1 MPDAH
6 GNFKGMSVPA
16 AAWEHIFGKPA
27 RIAKIVAEER
37 ETLDILAGQ
46 PNRDKPPV
54 NK

>member
-16 AAWEHIFGKPA
+16 AAWERIFGPKVLVPIKWISEDEA
-27 RIAKIVAEER
+27 RTR
-37 ETLDILAGQ
+37 YGQ
-46 PNRDKPPV
+46 PNRDNNST

>member
-16 AAWEHIFGKPA
+16 AAWERIFGNKQPDYA
-27 RIAKIVAEER
+27 DHDTHVRLYR
-37 ETLDILAGQ
+37 EFAGQ
-46 PNRDKPPV
+46 VNRDNNST